1 MLPSMIQLNNK
12 NSLIKNPLSHHLKFL
27 LNLLNDV
34 EINNPIYNFT
44 LAGLIL
50 GTTGLSMTLNSVKN
64 IYSVGSFNLEN
75 TILMTLLTLIGIIVA
90 YIGVLLHLIAGLV
103 RYKVN
108 SFK

>member
-27 LNLLNDV
+27 LNFLNDV

-50 GTTGLSMTLNSVKN
+50 GTTGLYMTLNYVKN